1 MSVGVDAAK
10 SVSDRALS
18 VLLAIRRS
26 LIAFIVTI
34 GLLCLL
40 LSVLLSTYVLESVAH
55 GVLAGI
61 FAIWGVSAL
70 LYAALGHIGLRLI
83 GYH

>member
-1 MSVGVDAAK
+1 MSVAQ

-18 VLLAIRRS
+18 ALLAIRQS
-26 LIAFIVTI
+26 VLAFIVAV

-40 LSVLLSTYVLESVAH
+40 LSILLSTYAFESVTH

-61 FAIWGVSAL
+61 CAIWGVSAL
-70 LYAALGHIGLRLI
+70 LFAALGHVGLRLI
-83 GYH
+83 GYY

>member
-1 MSVGVDAAK
+1 MNVGVVQ
-10 SVSDRALS
+10 SVRDRALS
-18 VLLAIRRS
+18 ALLAIRQS
-26 LIAFIVTI
+26 LIAFIVAL

-40 LSVLLSTYVLESVAH
+40 LSVLLSVHVVESVTH

-83 GYH
+83 GYY